1 MKNEFVAVCLALLI
15 LVVSMLTLPTAIEVM
30 AANEDNVRDVI
41 TPTNFSTL
49 GITQSLS
56 VASGD
61 GHYFINTNNEIVIV
75 ENGYTATITLTVVT
89 GGSVS
94 SLDIEDVEMGISAGE
109 IALIGPFPT
118 AVFNQSISGEAN
130 RKVYLN
136 FNSAV
141 TGTVANSVTL
151 NVYRMP

>member
-1 MKNEFVAVCLALLI
+1 MKNEFVAVCLALMLI
-15 LVVSMLTLPTAIEVM
+15 TFTMLALPVGRIE

-41 TPTNFSTL
+41 TPTALSTL

-75 ENGYTATITLTVVT
+75 ENGYTETITLTVVT

-118 AVFNQSISGEAN
+118 AIFNQSISGEAN

-141 TGTVANSVTL
+141 TGTIANSVTL